1 MMVFSLFL
9 PQNDALDVY
18 TARANGTH
26 LVQVTTALVPN
37 ESGEGRTPGL
47 GAAPAV
53 TLAAELDRQ
62 RDPAAG
68 NGGVAPPRGVLPRRT
83 DRVLV
88 L

>member
-37 ESGEGRTPGL
+37 ESGEGD
-47 GAAPAV
+47 
-53 TLAAELDRQ
+53 ELPDWG
-62 RDPAAG
+62 PH
-68 NGGVAPPRGVLPRRT
+68 PLSP
-83 DRVLV
+83 
-88 L
+88 